1 MFVLPQILILGG
13 RILEKT
19 SFSMP
24 AVSREKHASGLVA
37 VDGLIVGEIRGNV
50 NGVFRGTVDGEVNVR
65 LLSGKIGE
73 DEALP
78 TDSPAE
84 TEEKPEEKTEA
95 ETPPEPVPAEEE
107 KPRTEEAGGEEDE
120 ADD

>member
-1 MFVLPQILILGG
+1 LILGG
-13 RILEKT
+13 KILEKT

-73 DEALP
+73 DEASP

-84 TEEKPEEKTEA
+84 AEEKPEEKA
-95 ETPPEPVPAEEE
+95 EEDSNVKTPPEPMPTEEQ